1 MGFLRAGGNELTSLS
16 SEQKLIVNS
25 PVDRKIFLFG
35 PGGSGKTTAG
45 VLRLLNLV
53 QQGVPGENILI
64 LVPQRTLARPY
75 YDLLRSSQFPAG
87 GNVDVATL
95 GGLAQRMIALFWP
108 LIASQ
113 AGFGKPTQPP
123 AFLTLETAQYFMARL
138 VKPLLDQ
145 GYFETIH
152 LDHNRLFSQILDN
165 LNKAAAVGFDAASI
179 GDRLSS
185 AWIGKPEQT
194 RAYADAQDCANRF
207 RAFCLENNLLDFSLQ
222 LEIFIRY
229 LWPSNLCREYLTNA
243 YRHLIFDNVEE
254 DVPVVHD
261 LIAQWLP
268 NFESALLIYDT
279 EGGYRSFLGADP
291 ESGWTLQQS
300 CDQVLNFTE
309 NWVNSPEIDALRD
322 SFIAALHRQPESIV
336 SRHIENAYQITHHK
350 LHPELLDWISDQVA
364 VLVNE
369 NKVPPDEIAI
379 LSPFLSDSLRFS
391 LMERFNRAGISAR
404 SHRPSRSLRE
414 EPATHCLLT
423 FARLAHPQWGLP
435 VTHFDVRLAFMQAI
449 QDLDLTRADILAKI
463 VFRPN
468 WSQEGLVSFST
479 ILPDMQQRITYILGQ
494 RYEELRAWV
503 EGYRQDEPAELDI
516 FLSRIFGEVLSQPGF
531 GFHLN
536 YDSAGVAAQLIESV
550 QKFRW
555 ATSGILNDD
564 RSSTGQEYIQMVL
577 EGVIAAQYLQPWQEQ
592 SDDAVFIAPAYTFLM
607 ANRPVRYQFWLD
619 IGSMGWWERLYQPLT
634 HPVVLNRH
642 WPAGRQWTDADEYA
656 ANQQSLER
664 LISGLVRRCGEKI
677 FLCAAGMNE
686 RGEEP
691 RGPLLQAIQTILRRS
706 SHQGGG
712 DARQA

>member
-1 MGFLRAGGNELTSLS
+1 MGPLKAGGNKLASLS

-25 PVDRKIFLFG
+25 PIDQKIFLSG
-35 PGGSGKTTAG
+35 PAGSGKTTAG

-53 QQGVPGENILI
+53 QQGVPGENILV
-64 LVPQRTLARPY
+64 LVPQRTLAHPY
-75 YDLLRSSQFPAG
+75 YNLLRSSQFPAG
-87 GNVDVATL
+87 GNVDVVTL

-113 AGFGKPTQPP
+113 AGFAKPTQPP
-123 AFLTLETAQYFMARL
+123 SFLTLETAQYFMARL

-152 LDHNRLFSQILDN
+152 LDSNRLYSQILDN

-222 LEIFIRY
+222 LEVFTRY
-229 LWPSNLCREYLTNA
+229 LWPSNLCREHLNA
-243 YRHLIFDNVEE
+243 TYQHLIFDNVEE

-268 NFESALLIYDT
+268 LFQSALLIFDD
-279 EGGYRSFLGADP
+279 ESGYRSFLGADP
-291 ESGWTLQQS
+291 ESGWALQHC
-300 CDQVLNFTE
+300 CDQVVNFTE
-309 NWVNSPEIDALRD
+309 SWVVSPEINALRD
-322 SFIAALHRQPESIV
+322 SFIAALHRQPDSIDP
-336 SRHIENAYQITHHK
+336 RHIKNAYQINHHR
-350 LHPELLDWISDQVA
+350 LHPELLDWISDQV
-364 VLVNE
+364 VELVNE
-369 NKVPPDEIAI
+369 KQVPPGEIAI

-391 LMERFNRAGISAR
+391 LMERFTRAGISAR

-435 VTHFDVRLAFMQAI
+435 VTHFDVRLALLEAVQG
-449 QDLDLTRADILAKI
+449 LDLTRADILTRI
-463 VFRPN
+463 VFRTN
-468 WSQEGLVSFST
+468 WAQEGLVSFAT
-479 ILPDMQQRITYILGQ
+479 IHSNMQTRITYQLGQ
-494 RYEELRAWV
+494 RYEELRTWL
-503 EGYRQDEPAELDI
+503 EDYRNGETAELDI

-555 ATSGILNDD
+555 ATAGIVDE
-564 RSSTGQEYIQMVL
+564 SQQSIGQEYIQMVL

-607 ANRPVRYQFWLD
+607 ANRPVSYQFWLD

-642 WPAGRQWTDADEYA
+642 WPSGRQWTDADEYA

-664 LISGLVRRCGEKI
+664 LISGLIRRCGEKI
-677 FLCAAGMNE
+677 FLCASGMNE

-691 RGPLLQAIQTILRRS
+691 RGPLLQAVQTILRRS
-706 SHQGGG
+706 GNQGGG
-712 DARQA
+712 NARQA